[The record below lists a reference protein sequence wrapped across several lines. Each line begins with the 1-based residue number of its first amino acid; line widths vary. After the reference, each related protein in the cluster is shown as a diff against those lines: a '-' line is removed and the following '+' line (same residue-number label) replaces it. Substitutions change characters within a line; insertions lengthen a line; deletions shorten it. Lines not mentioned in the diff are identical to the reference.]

1 MAAGSSGGGS
11 LQSPAAAAV
20 PHPETG
26 ARAGRFEKM
35 RGWGTG
41 CSTGAAARDCGSGKP
56 RTAGFQSARGIMEGQ
71 GGVGQGGMGDIF
83 FLISQTT
90 KTGSGQTLRGTPSMP
105 ATARV

>member
-11 LQSPAAAAV
+11 LQSPAAAAAV

-41 CSTGAAARDCGSGKP
+41 CSTGGCCTGLWERKAKNGWVSERQRHYGGSG
-56 RTAGFQSARGIMEGQ
+56 RGG
-71 GGVGQGGMGDIF
+71 
-83 FLISQTT
+83 
-90 KTGSGQTLRGTPSMP
+90 TGWDG
-105 ATARV
+105 